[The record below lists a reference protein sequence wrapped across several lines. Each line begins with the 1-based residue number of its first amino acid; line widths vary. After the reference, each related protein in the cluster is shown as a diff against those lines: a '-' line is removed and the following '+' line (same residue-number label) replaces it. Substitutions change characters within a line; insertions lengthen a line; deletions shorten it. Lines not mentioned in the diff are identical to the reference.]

1 MEAQLSDAKVKFTKD
16 SKIIRGL
23 EKKLDMLSPDFYEA
37 QIKSVDIA
45 LSLNSDLILNSK
57 KQKEMLQIEFSNIP
71 NLIMEYETLEQELK
85 IAKENLSRLLF
96 AKEAFLLEL
105 SQKKIPWQVISP
117 IYVEKTQNSA
127 LGNLFLL
134 GIIASVIIGLF
145 AAYLKDSFDN
155 TFKDENDIKLEFD
168 LPLLADIPSI
178 KGNDIFE
185 KFENY
190 DNSSKILETD
200 SRDNNYREPFVE
212 LVTAINFLNS
222 EKIKIFSIT
231 SFLNS
236 EGKTLMN
243 IFLAKT
249 LAKIGFK
256 VLIVDLNLRF
266 PKIHNI
272 LSIKN
277 EFGLSNLLIDEKLK
291 LEKVIKDFKLN
302 NNDSF
307 KVLTSGSNIS
317 EPIKLLNSPKFI
329 EFSEDLR
336 NNKKFDYVIFDMPA
350 INGLSDFNLIAQYC
364 DKLILLITL
373 KKVQKKFSLMISI
386 KFEDI
391 RNKFIG
397 ILINSKYVKKY

>member
-1 MEAQLSDAKVKFTKD
+1 M
-16 SKIIRGL
+16 
-23 EKKLDMLSPDFYEA
+23 
-37 QIKSVDIA
+37 
-45 LSLNSDLILNSK
+45 
-57 KQKEMLQIEFSNIP
+57 
-71 NLIMEYETLEQELK
+71 
-85 IAKENLSRLLF
+85 
-96 AKEAFLLEL
+96 
-105 SQKKIPWQVISP
+105 
-117 IYVEKTQNSA
+117 
-127 LGNLFLL
+127 
-134 GIIASVIIGLF
+134 
-145 AAYLKDSFDN
+145 
-155 TFKDENDIKLEFD
+155 
-168 LPLLADIPSI
+168 
-178 KGNDIFE
+178 
-185 KFENY
+185 
-190 DNSSKILETD
+190 
-200 SRDNNYREPFVE
+200 E

-222 EKIKIFSIT
+222 EKIKIFSIS

-249 LAKIGFK
+249 LTKIGFK

-277 EFGLSNLLIDEKLK
+277 EFGLSNLLIDETLK

-307 KVLTSGSNIS
+307 KVLTSGTNTS

-329 EFSEDLR
+329 EFCEDLR

-373 KKVQKKFSLMISI
+373 KQVQKNL
-386 KFEDI
+386 
-391 RNKFIG
+391 
-397 ILINSKYVKKY
+397 L

>member
-1 MEAQLSDAKVKFTKD
+1 MEAQLSDAKVKFTKG

-23 EKKLDMLSPDFYEA
+23 EKKLDMLSPNFYEA

-57 KQKEMLQIEFSNIP
+57 KQKEILQIEFSNIP

-85 IAKENLSRLLF
+85 IAKENLSRLVV

-134 GIIASVIIGLF
+134 GIIASIIIGLF

-168 LPLLADIPSI
+168 LPLLTDIPSI

-212 LVTAINFLNS
+212 LVTAINFLNT

-243 IFLAKT
+243 IFLDKT
-249 LAKIGFK
+249 LEKIGFK

-291 LEKVIKDFKLN
+291 LEKVIKDFNLN

-373 KKVQKKFSLMISI
+373 KQVQKKFSLMNSI

-397 ILINSKYVKKY
+397 ILINSKYVKD